1 LVYGRFVLPA
11 RYYSGVKSFAQK
23 NNFAITV
30 FASHRNERNEI
41 LSVADYSLTEPED
54 PQKRLQFIRKPFR
67 PTASTIFIL
76 AVTASGLKNTVQP
89 LNRPVPPLLPV
100 QRASTG

>member
-1 LVYGRFVLPA
+1 MAFRIIKKNEQENLVYGRFILPA
-11 RYYSGVKSFAQK
+11 RYYSGGKIICKK

-54 PQKRLQFIRKPFR
+54 PQKRLQFIQE
-67 PTASTIFIL
+67 TIQSYGIHHIH
-76 AVTASGLKNTVQP
+76 
-89 LNRPVPPLLPV
+89 
-100 QRASTG
+100 TGT

>member
-1 LVYGRFVLPA
+1 MEGLSSQRDIIQ
-11 RYYSGVKSFAQK
+11 GVKSFAKK

-54 PQKRLQFIRKPFR
+54 PQNVFSLSRNHSVLRH
-67 PTASTIFIL
+67 
-76 AVTASGLKNTVQP
+76 
-89 LNRPVPPLLPV
+89 PPYSYWP
-100 QRASTG
+100 